1 MKKLFVIL
9 SIVMC
14 AAAAYGEAFAA
25 GGEPYIE
32 ISESGL
38 YPPPLPN
45 IRITAPLDF
54 CGEPV
59 PLKDTG
65 VREQLE
71 KEILLALENRAQ
83 VILWL
88 KRSGRYMPHIEK
100 ILRENRMP
108 DDLKYIA
115 IVESSLL
122 PHIGSS
128 KGAVGYWQFI
138 RPTGLRYGLQ
148 IDGDKDE
155 RRNFFTATRAA
166 AQYLKKIHGDFGRWT
181 LAAAAYNMGE
191 QGLRRRIGEQKT
203 SEYYYLYLPMETQ
216 RYIFKILAAKLILSD
231 ARKFG
236 FNLTQKDL
244 YKPLSF
250 DRVQVNLSGSV
261 PVQTVAEAAE
271 TYFKT
276 IKDMN
281 PEIRGSNLSA
291 GTHSIL
297 VPKGKGKNF
306 QSRFNTLL
314 SRYRPPVTP
323 KTKATSRKQ
332 IVHVVRR
339 GEFLSKIANKYSVSV
354 SDIRRWNRLRKKQDI
369 HPGQHLVIVKN

>member
-1 MKKLFVIL
+1 MVSYFSRNSATVITSYSIHYTKL
-9 SIVMC
+9 
-14 AAAAYGEAFAA
+14 YD
-25 GGEPYIE
+25 
-32 ISESGL
+32 
-38 YPPPLPN
+38 N

-148 IDGDKDE
+148 ID
-155 RRNFFTATRAA
+155 
-166 AQYLKKIHGDFGRWT
+166 
-181 LAAAAYNMGE
+181 
-191 QGLRRRIGEQKT
+191 
-203 SEYYYLYLPMETQ
+203 
-216 RYIFKILAAKLILSD
+216 
-231 ARKFG
+231 
-236 FNLTQKDL
+236 
-244 YKPLSF
+244 
-250 DRVQVNLSGSV
+250 
-261 PVQTVAEAAE
+261 
-271 TYFKT
+271 
-276 IKDMN
+276 
-281 PEIRGSNLSA
+281 
-291 GTHSIL
+291 
-297 VPKGKGKNF
+297 
-306 QSRFNTLL
+306 
-314 SRYRPPVTP
+314 
-323 KTKATSRKQ
+323 
-332 IVHVVRR
+332 IV
-339 GEFLSKIANKYSVSV
+339 
-354 SDIRRWNRLRKKQDI
+354 
-369 HPGQHLVIVKN
+369 